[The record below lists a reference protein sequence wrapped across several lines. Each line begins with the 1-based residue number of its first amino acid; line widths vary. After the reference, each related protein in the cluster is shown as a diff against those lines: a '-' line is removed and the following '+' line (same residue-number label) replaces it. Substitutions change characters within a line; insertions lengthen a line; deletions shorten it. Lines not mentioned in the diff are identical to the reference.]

1 MEKYIRDAII
11 LWATIDPIS
20 TLLVFAAIAADR
32 TPVERNRIALRA
44 TLFATLVLLASIMV
58 GQVLL
63 AVMGITMLAFQIAGG
78 IILFLFA
85 IRLIFGDLLQPS
97 WSARSAGTDIAI
109 FPLAIPTIATP
120 GAILAVIVLT
130 DNHLFPLDIQLG
142 TAVITVLI
150 LVLTYFSMRFASS
163 VLRIIG
169 AEGAELLVRVMG
181 LILAAL
187 SVQLILDAIRA
198 SGVLI

>member
-1 MEKYIRDAII
+1 VEKYIRDAII
-11 LWATIDPIS
+11 LWATIDPVS
-20 TLLVFAAIAADR
+20 TLLVFAAIAADK
-32 TPVERNRIALRA
+32 TPVERSRIALKA
-44 TLFATLVLLASIMV
+44 TLLATLVLLASIVV

-63 AVMGITMLAFQIAGG
+63 AAMGITMLAFQIAGG

-85 IRLIFGDLLQPS
+85 IRLIFANLLDPA
-97 WSARSAGTDIAI
+97 WSARPGATDIAI

-130 DNHLFPLDIQLG
+130 DNHLFSLGVQLG
-142 TAVITVLI
+142 TAAIAVLI

-169 AEGAELLVRVMG
+169 ADGAELMVRIMG

-187 SVQLILDAIRA
+187 SVQLILDALRA
-198 SGVLI
+198 AGRLT